1 MKLSGVVRNHWANE
15 LRAAAGAANRPVVRT
30 APAPYPI
37 VNNFMEICI
46 AVIIFMLK
54 NLHFVQSISCHKRHD
69 LIIYKECCCFTR

>member
-1 MKLSGVVRNHWANE
+1 MKLSGAVRNHWANE

-30 APAPYPI
+30 APVPYLI
-37 VNNFMEICI
+37 VNNFMGICI

-69 LIIYKECCCFTR
+69 LIIYRVYCCFTR